1 MLVLSRKP
9 GERILLRSDDG
20 EEMEICAVRIG
31 PNNVRLGIEAPRRWN
46 IVREEIADRGP
57 AAAAADESTGSRR
70 TGGLEDPDDVARRQ
84 MALAL
89 SDRPVCAEAAC
100 DVA

>member
-20 EEMEICAVRIG
+20 EEMEICLVRIG
-31 PNNVRLGIEAPRRWN
+31 PNNARIGIDAPRRWN
-46 IVREEIADRGP
+46 IVREEIAGRGGSG
-57 AAAAADESTGSRR
+57 AETSTGSRR